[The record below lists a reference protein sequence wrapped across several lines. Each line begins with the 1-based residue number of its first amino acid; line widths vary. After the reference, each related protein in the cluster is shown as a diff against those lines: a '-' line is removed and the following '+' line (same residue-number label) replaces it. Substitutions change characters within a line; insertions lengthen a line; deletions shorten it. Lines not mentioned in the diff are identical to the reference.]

1 MPVAVKG
8 IVELRKALRKFDPDL
23 YKSLKREV
31 APVMKDLTNKS
42 KSRVPNTFL
51 SGAMD
56 DGRERVS
63 RTSRARAF
71 PTYNATVIRKGL
83 TYSIGKQKR
92 NKSGWSSLFTLLNKS
107 AIGAIVETAGR
118 KHPYGDP
125 QSQSNNPDAGRQFI
139 QELQQSYGSLK
150 QVGKGAKQRGR
161 LIFATVEEN
170 QGKAVDAIMVALDK
184 AKKQFEK
191 STL

>member
-8 IVELRKALRKFDPDL
+8 VVELRKALRKFDPDL
-23 YKSLKREV
+23 YKSLNREV
-31 APVMKDLTNKS
+31 TPVMKDLTNKS

-107 AIGAIVETAGR
+107 AIGSIVETAGR

-170 QGKAVDAIMVALDK
+170 QGKAVDAIMIALDK